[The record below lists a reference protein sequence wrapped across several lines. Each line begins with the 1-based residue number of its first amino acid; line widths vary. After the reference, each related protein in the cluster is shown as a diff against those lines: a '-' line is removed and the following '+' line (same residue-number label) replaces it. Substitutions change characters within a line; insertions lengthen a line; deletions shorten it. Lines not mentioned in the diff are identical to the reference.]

1 MSFPSEVPEKWM
13 CTHVRAAGWGRW
25 WSSLDEIRGTF
36 LKRETDFARF
46 QNETQYTCFPYL
58 FVEYEKFYLFIH
70 VFCTI
75 NIEFFFFFCTNI
87 CTNIFLQ
94 FFFFF
99 RLSNSYWK
107 EVSFVDD
114 PDIYTRATQR
124 REQLQNSNIL
134 NRKNYSH
141 LSSQIVNDNEIY
153 LRNYPQYGLYII
165 ISNNSKSHL

>member
-58 FVEYEKFYLFIH
+58 FVQYEKFYLFIH

-99 RLSNSYWK
+99 VYRTVTGKKS
-107 EVSFVDD
+107 VSL
-114 PDIYTRATQR
+114 T
-124 REQLQNSNIL
+124 IL
-134 NRKNYSH
+134 TSIHALHNG
-141 LSSQIVNDNEIY
+141 E
-153 LRNYPQYGLYII
+153 
-165 ISNNSKSHL
+165 NNCRIRIF

>member
-13 CTHVRAAGWGRW
+13 CTHVRAGWGRW

-58 FVEYEKFYLFIH
+58 FVQYEKFYLFIH

-75 NIEFFFFFCTNI
+75 NIEFS
-87 CTNIFLQ
+87 
-94 FFFFF
+94 FFFF

-107 EVSFVDD
+107 EVCFVDD

-141 LSSQIVNDNEIY
+141 LSSQIVNYNEIY
-153 LRNYPQYGLYII
+153 LRNY
-165 ISNNSKSHL
+165 S